1 VNFAIL
7 CREIVGRGEN
17 NNKANKEAQ
26 QPALNDG
33 ENGEYYFSY
42 ST

>member
-1 VNFAIL
+1 
-7 CREIVGRGEN
+7 VGRGEN

-33 ENGEYYFSY
+33 EYGEYYFSY